1 MNRISRFRSWGIGA
15 GLVAGLLISTVAQAH
30 ITLIESSPAAD
41 DVVASPTQIDLVFN
55 EQLVPRGS
63 RIRLEL
69 VNEVDLDP
77 AEAASQHLDVQV
89 VNGGTTLRAKPHHS
103 LGAGTYRVH
112 WRAVGEDNHPMT
124 GEFFFSIE

>member
-30 ITLIESSPAAD
+30 ITLIDSSPAAGA
-41 DVVASPTQIDLVFN
+41 VVASPSKIDLVFN
-55 EQLVPRGS
+55 EQLVPRAS

-69 VNEVDLDP
+69 VNQADP
-77 AEAASQHLDVQV
+77 AEAATQHLDVQV
-89 VNGGTTLRAKPHHS
+89 VNGGATLRAKPHHS

>member
-1 MNRISRFRSWGIGA
+1 MNHNSRFRSWGIGA

-55 EQLVPRGS
+55 EQLVPRAS
-63 RIRLEL
+63 TVRLER
-69 VNEVDLDP
+69 VNEADP
-77 AEAASQHLDVQV
+77 AGATTPHVDVQV

-103 LGAGTYRVH
+103 LDAGTYRVH

>member
-1 MNRISRFRSWGIGA
+1 MNRNSRFRSWAIGA

-41 DVVASPTQIDLVFN
+41 AAVESPTQVDLVFN
-55 EQLVPRGS
+55 EQLLPRAS
-63 RIRLEL
+63 TVRLER
-69 VNEVDLDP
+69 VNEADP
-77 AEAASQHLDVQV
+77 AEAATQHLDVQV
-89 VNGGTTLRAKPHHS
+89 VNGGTVLRAKPHHS
-103 LGAGTYRVH
+103 LDAGTYRVH

>member
-1 MNRISRFRSWGIGA
+1 MNRNSRFRSWGIGA

-30 ITLIESSPAAD
+30 ITLIDSSPAAAA
-41 DVVASPTQIDLVFN
+41 VVASPSKIDLVFN
-55 EQLVPRGS
+55 EQLVPRAS

-69 VNEVDLDP
+69 VNQADP
-77 AEAASQHLDVQV
+77 AEAATQHLDVQV

-103 LGAGTYRVH
+103 LDAGTYRVH

>member
-1 MNRISRFRSWGIGA
+1 MNRNSRFRSWGIGA

-30 ITLIESSPAAD
+30 ITLIDSSPAAAA
-41 DVVASPTQIDLVFN
+41 VVASPSKIDLVFN
-55 EQLVPRGS
+55 EQLVPRAS

-69 VNEVDLDP
+69 VSEADP
-77 AEAASQHLDVQV
+77 AEAATQHLDVQV

-103 LGAGTYRVH
+103 LDAGTYRVH

>member
-1 MNRISRFRSWGIGA
+1 MNRISRFRFWGIGA

-55 EQLVPRGS
+55 EQLVPRAS

-69 VNEVDLDP
+69 VNQADP
-77 AEAASQHLDVQV
+77 AEAATQHLDVQV

>member
-55 EQLVPRGS
+55 EQLVPRAS
-63 RIRLEL
+63 TVRLER
-69 VNEVDLDP
+69 VNEADP
-77 AEAASQHLDVQV
+77 AGATTPHVDVQV
-89 VNGGTTLRAKPHHS
+89 VNGGTSCVPNRTTHWM
-103 LGAGTYRVH
+103 RVPT
-112 WRAVGEDNHPMT
+112 ACIGGPSGKT
-124 GEFFFSIE
+124 TTP

>member
-30 ITLIESSPAAD
+30 ITLIESSPAAE
-41 DVVASPTQIDLVFN
+41 DVVASPSEIDLMFN
-55 EQLVPRGS
+55 ERLVPRAS

-69 VNEVDLDP
+69 VNEADP
-77 AEAASQHLDVQV
+77 AEAGTQHLDVQV

>member
-1 MNRISRFRSWGIGA
+1 MNRNSRFRSWGIGA

-30 ITLIESSPAAD
+30 ITLIDSSPAAAA
-41 DVVASPTQIDLVFN
+41 VVASPSEIDLVFN
-55 EQLVPRGS
+55 EQLVPRAS

-69 VNEVDLDP
+69 VSEADP
-77 AEAASQHLDVQV
+77 AEAATQHLDVQV
-89 VNGGTTLRAKPHHS
+89 VNGGATLRAKPHHS

>member
-30 ITLIESSPAAD
+30 ITLIDSSPAAAA
-41 DVVASPTQIDLVFN
+41 VVASPSKIDLVFN
-55 EQLVPRGS
+55 EQLVPRAS

-69 VNEVDLDP
+69 VNQADP
-77 AEAASQHLDVQV
+77 AEAATQHLDVQV
-89 VNGGTTLRAKPHHS
+89 VNGGATLRAKPHHS

-112 WRAVGEDNHPMT
+112 WRAVGEDNHPIT

>member
-1 MNRISRFRSWGIGA
+1 MNHNSRFRSWGIGA

-30 ITLIESSPAAD
+30 ITLIDSSPAAAA
-41 DVVASPTQIDLVFN
+41 VVASPSTIDLVFN
-55 EQLVPRGS
+55 EQLVPRAS

-69 VNEVDLDP
+69 VNQADP
-77 AEAASQHLDVQV
+77 AEAATQHLDVQV
-89 VNGGTTLRAKPHHS
+89 VNGGATLRAKPHHS

-112 WRAVGEDNHPMT
+112 WRAVGEDNHPIT